1 MSVVEESSSY
11 MSQGEEMGRAAAL
24 RAQREQ
30 LAQALLAQWEHHQ
43 AQKSQDGQTSDIA
56 GKEPQQDRD
65 GAPGASPDQR
75 QERVLPP
82 PVKKGV
88 AVRSRSARKRG
99 DMASLPSL
107 LPRVSQRPEVPSLPA
122 SLDPRPSSTSCPK
135 CKGSGYMRLDVPFG
149 HPNFGKPIACEC
161 KEAERKEKKRQQ
173 LLELSNMEAFREQ
186 TFGSFNRLWPGVPE
200 PFKAA
205 WEYAK
210 KPDGWLLFIGPG
222 GTGKTHLAAAIANT
236 YLETLEGT
244 VLLMTVPDLLDHLRA
259 AFSPDATEVYDQLF
273 TRMRDVDLLVLDDLG
288 AQQSSP
294 WATEKL
300 FQIINHRYNLG
311 HIYDAQAR
319 RRRGATV
326 ITTNCLRLHGI
337 DERIRSRLGDKALVQ
352 EISFEAIPNYR
363 PNNTWNAPEE

>member
-1 MSVVEESSSY
+1 
-11 MSQGEEMGRAAAL
+11 MSQDEEMGRAAAL

-30 LAQALLAQWEHHQ
+30 LAQALLAQWEQHQ
-43 AQKSQDGQTSDIA
+43 AKKSQDGQTSDVA
-56 GKEPQQDRD
+56 GEELRQDIE
-65 GAPGASPDQR
+65 GTPKASPDRPQESVLQR
-75 QERVLPP
+75 NV
-82 PVKKGV
+82 V
-88 AVRSRSARKRG
+88 AFRSRSARTRG
-99 DMASLPSL
+99 GMVSLPSL
-107 LPRVSQRPEVPSLPA
+107 PPRVSQRPDMSSLPA
-122 SLDPRPSSTSCPK
+122 SLDRDTSNNACPK
-135 CKGSGYMRLDVPFG
+135 CKGSGYMRLNVPFG
-149 HPNFGKPIACEC
+149 HPNFGKPVACKC

-173 LLELSNMEAFREQ
+173 LLELSNMDAFREK
-186 TFGSFNRLWPGVPE
+186 TFPTFNRLWPGVPE
-200 PFKAA
+200 IFKVA

-210 KPDGWLLFIGPG
+210 QPDGWLLFIGPG

-236 YLETLEGT
+236 YLETLGGT

-311 HIYDAQAR
+311 NIYDAQTR
-319 RRRGATV
+319 RRRGATI

-363 PNNTWNAPEE
+363 PNNTWNPPEE